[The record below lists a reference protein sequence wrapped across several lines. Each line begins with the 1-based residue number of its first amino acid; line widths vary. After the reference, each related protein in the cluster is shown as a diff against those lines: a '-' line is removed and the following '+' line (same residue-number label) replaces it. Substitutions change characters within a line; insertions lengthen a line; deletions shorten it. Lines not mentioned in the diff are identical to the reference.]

1 MHRFEYV
8 TVNICES
15 KELFLLSSEVNIKQK
30 EVEVKGQKNM
40 ITRIER

>member
-15 KELFLLSSEVNIKQK
+15 KELFLQSSEVNIEQK